1 MDLFEKINRSF
12 GSWYEGLFGGT
23 GDDVR
28 PKDILRRILAAME
41 DHRKE
46 GFDNRVYVPNQYVL
60 EIHVHDEEEKEYL
73 LSFLDRGELEAAIKR
88 YCQQNHYHIRGPLDF
103 TIKEVDDP
111 ELDSKRGEKVRV
123 RCRYNTRITGPEAGN
138 TGNNSSNGSAG
149 NGPMG
154 RTGGASDWANNGA
167 QTDRPEERTVPSVYP
182 NDGENNEESGTV
194 PSAAYGAL
202 VVYAPDR
209 PPFRYTIARGNVI
222 IGRSA
227 KSANDIILES
237 DGQISK
243 RHARIELD
251 ANGRF
256 TVHDLGSTNGTKV
269 NGRRVESRLLNNND
283 EITVGATRL
292 VFQQSQPA
300 QESNSSYEP
309 ADKEE
314 MGTVPDIKARSL
326 STVNGGSA
334 LSQRAANPRRDEMG
348 SSGPAPPIRSIRART
363 ARLILTDKNQ
373 DVDDFLLA
381 SETVI
386 GRGVTNDIVLPD
398 RTIATRHA
406 RIINDGTNYTLESL
420 GNAVTS
426 LNGMSMPAGHAEP
439 LKDGDRIHLG
449 DLHLRFESGQ
459 P

>member
-1 MDLFEKINRSF
+1 
-12 GSWYEGLFGGT
+12 
-23 GDDVR
+23 
-28 PKDILRRILAAME
+28 ME
-41 DHRKE
+41 DNRKE

-60 EIHVHDEEEKEYL
+60 EINVHDEEEKEYL

-111 ELDSKRGEKVRV
+111 ELDSRRGEKIRV
-123 RCRYNTRITGPEAGN
+123 RCRYNTKITGPEAAPAPNASSGANGMMGAGQASEWARN
-138 TGNNSSNGSAG
+138 T
-149 NGPMG
+149 P
-154 RTGGASDWANNGA
+154 T
-167 QTDRPEERTVPSVYP
+167 EERTVASAYRQAE
-182 NDGENNEESGTV
+182 DEESGTV
-194 PSAAYGAL
+194 PAVAYGAL

-209 PPFRYTIARGNVI
+209 PPFRYNIARGNVG

-227 KSANDIILES
+227 KSGNDLVVES

-243 RHARIELD
+243 KHARIELD
-251 ANGRF
+251 AEGRF
-256 TVHDLGSTNGTKV
+256 TLYDLGSTNGSKV
-269 NGRRVESRLLNNND
+269 NGRRVDNRMLNDGD
-283 EITVGATRL
+283 EITLGTTRL
-292 VFQQSQPA
+292 VFQQTQRSAAQPA
-300 QESNSSYEP
+300 SVQGEDE
-309 ADKEE
+309 DEE
-314 MGTVPDIKARSL
+314 LRTVAEVRGHPVAS
-326 STVNGGSA
+326 VNGAANGSA
-334 LSQRAANPRRDEMG
+334 ASSRMAVRDDLG

-398 RTIATRHA
+398 RSIATRHA
-406 RIINDGTNYTLESL
+406 RIASDGVGYTLESL
-420 GNAVTS
+420 GNAVTT

-439 LKDGDRIHLG
+439 LKDGDRITLG

>member
-12 GSWYEGLFGGT
+12 GSWYEGLFGGA

-41 DHRKE
+41 DNRKE

-60 EIHVHDEEEKEYL
+60 EINVHDEEEKEYL

-111 ELDSKRGEKVRV
+111 ELDSRRGEKIRV
-123 RCRYNTRITGPEAGN
+123 RCRYNTKITGPEAPPVTGTPPNPNGMMGTGSNSEWMRN
-138 TGNNSSNGSAG
+138 T
-149 NGPMG
+149 P
-154 RTGGASDWANNGA
+154 T
-167 QTDRPEERTVPSVYP
+167 EERTVASVYQQT
-182 NDGENNEESGTV
+182 DNEESGTV
-194 PSAAYGAL
+194 PAVAYGAL

-209 PPFRYTIARGNVI
+209 APFRYTIARGNVG

-227 KSANDIILES
+227 KSGNDLVIDS

-243 RHARIELD
+243 KHARIELD
-251 ANGRF
+251 AEGRF
-256 TVHDLGSTNGTKV
+256 TLYDLGSTNGSKV
-269 NGRRVESRLLNNND
+269 NGRRVDNRLLNDGD
-283 EITVGATRL
+283 EITLGTTRL
-292 VFQQSQPA
+292 VFQQTQRAA
-300 QESNSSYEP
+300 QVHVPDE
-309 ADKEE
+309 DEE
-314 MGTVPDIKARSL
+314 LRTVPEVKGRPVA
-326 STVNGGSA
+326 TVNGGGNGAAVHS
-334 LSQRAANPRRDEMG
+334 RAAVENRVEDHLG
-348 SSGPAPPIRSIRART
+348 SSGPAPPIRSLRART

-398 RTIATRHA
+398 RSVATRHA
-406 RIINDGTNYTLESL
+406 RIASDGVGYTLESL
-420 GNAVTS
+420 GNALTT
-426 LNGMSMPAGHAEP
+426 LNGMSMPAGHSEP
-439 LKDGDRIHLG
+439 LKDGDRITLG